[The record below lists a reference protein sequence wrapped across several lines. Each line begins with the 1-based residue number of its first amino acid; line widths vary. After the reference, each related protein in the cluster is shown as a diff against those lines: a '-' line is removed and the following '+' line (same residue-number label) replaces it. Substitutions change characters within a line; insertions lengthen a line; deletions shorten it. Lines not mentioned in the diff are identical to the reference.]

1 MPSTIRL
8 PAFASCSSAAA
19 MADDRDDRFRIK
31 QLSPDGIVAAQ
42 EKAEQYRRLNEA
54 REAESISRDILRVEP
69 DNQKA
74 LVTMLLALT
83 DQFPRHLADKYE
95 EARELVPRL
104 SGPYER
110 SYYSGIICERR
121 AKVHHLG
128 RAPRSGA
135 VAYEWLRD
143 AMDWYEKAE
152 QHRAAGND
160 DAILRWNTCV
170 RMIRTHR
177 NLAPA
182 DDDEPP
188 LMLE

>member
-1 MPSTIRL
+1 M
-8 PAFASCSSAAA
+8 
-19 MADDRDDRFRIK
+19 
-31 QLSPDGIVAAQ
+31 
-42 EKAEQYRRLNEA
+42 
-54 REAESISRDILRVEP
+54 
-69 DNQKA
+69 
-74 LVTMLLALT
+74 
-83 DQFPRHLADKYE
+83 
-95 EARELVPRL
+95 

-177 NLAPA
+177 NLAPD